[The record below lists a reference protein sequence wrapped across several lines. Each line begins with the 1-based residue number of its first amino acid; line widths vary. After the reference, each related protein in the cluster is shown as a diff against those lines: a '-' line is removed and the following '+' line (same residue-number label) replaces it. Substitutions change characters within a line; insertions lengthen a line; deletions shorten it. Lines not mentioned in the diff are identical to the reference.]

1 MMNRRALLLS
11 TGALWAA
18 PQPEVTVLYGDRDV
32 SLAASRVEAGDL
44 WIKPADLPRINEF
57 VIKPQGA
64 CREDICIPLPK
75 ALKRNGW
82 INLCGFA
89 RKLKQSV
96 VNEGSVWSFGE
107 LPLLRNGFLESRVA
121 PDFAIKDRA
130 GKTVRLTDF
139 RGRKILLLSWA
150 SW

>member
-44 WIKPADLPRINEF
+44 WLKSADLRQINEF

-82 INLCGFA
+82 INLSGFA

>member
-18 PQPEVTVLYGDRDV
+18 PQPKVTVLYEDRDV
-32 SLAASRVEAGDL
+32 SLASSRVEAGDL
-44 WIKPADLPRINEF
+44 WIKSADLPRINEF

-82 INLCGFA
+82 INLSGFA

-107 LPLLRNGFLESRVA
+107 LPLLRTGFLESRVA
-121 PDFAIKDRA
+121 PDFAIKDRT

-139 RGRKILLLSWA
+139 RGRKVLLLSWA

>member
-1 MMNRRALLLS
+1 MMNRRALLLG
-11 TGALWAA
+11 TGSLWAA
-18 PQPEVTVLYGDRDV
+18 PQPELTVLYGDRDV
-32 SLAASRVEAGDL
+32 SLAASRVEAGDI
-44 WIKPADLPRINEF
+44 WIKSADLPRINEF

-82 INLCGFA
+82 INLSGFA

-107 LPLLRNGFLESRVA
+107 LPLLRNGFLERELPRTLPLKTA
-121 PDFAIKDRA
+121 RA
-130 GKTVRLTDF
+130 RQCG
-139 RGRKILLLSWA
+139 
-150 SW
+150 